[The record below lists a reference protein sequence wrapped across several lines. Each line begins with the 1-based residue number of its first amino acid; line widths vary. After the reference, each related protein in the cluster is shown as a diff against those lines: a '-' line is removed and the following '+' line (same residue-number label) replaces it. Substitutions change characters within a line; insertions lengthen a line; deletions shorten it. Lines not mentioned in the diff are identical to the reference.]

1 MTGSWKGRD
10 AALMSVALVGCVGLG
25 ACELQEITLVTS
37 EDVVVAEVFV
47 QLDEGA
53 AGDATVRAFRHRTLS
68 TTGASGQVRGAHVT
82 IVRESGST
90 VELAETVEGDCA
102 ETLPVDGDG
111 NCYWAPPQPGR
122 FQPGEHLELEIA
134 LAEGGVLRSATTV
147 PGDFRVAG
155 VSPGTTCR
163 LDPDTPMELR
173 WSRSPG
179 AWAYVNETVLRGI
192 GPALAAEGIDVED
205 DLYLLGLSVSAA
217 DTTIVFPGEFGVFN
231 RFELEQDVALR
242 LQRGLPVG
250 VTADVTITATDRN
263 YVNWVRG
270 GNFNPSGQVRLP
282 SVRGDGTGV
291 FASVL
296 VRRLQVAVERGPAPA
311 PDCPR

>member
-1 MTGSWKGRD
+1 MTWAHRRRCAVGII
-10 AALMSVALVGCVGLG
+10 ATVVGCVGIG
-25 ACELQEITLVTS
+25 ACELQKITLVTS

-47 QLDEGA
+47 QLEEG
-53 AGDATVRAFRHRTLS
+53 GDGDVTVRAFLHRTLS
-68 TTGASGQVRGAHVT
+68 TSGASGQVRGAHVT
-82 IVRESGST
+82 IVREDGST
-90 VELAETVEGDCA
+90 LELAETVEGDCA

-122 FQPGEHLELEIA
+122 FQPGEHLQLEIG
-134 LAEGGVLRSATTV
+134 LADGGVLRSATTV
-147 PGDFRVAG
+147 PGGFSLVGIA
-155 VSPGTTCR
+155 PGTTCR
-163 LDPDTPMELR
+163 LSPDTSMEVR
-173 WSRSPG
+173 WSRSGG

-192 GPALAAEGIDVED
+192 GPALAGEGIDVED

-231 RFELEQDVALR
+231 RFELDQDIALR

-250 VTADVTITATDRN
+250 VAADVTITATDRN

-291 FASVL
+291 FASAV
-296 VRRLQVAVERGPAPA
+296 VRRMQVAVGQDPTLG

>member
-1 MTGSWKGRD
+1 MTGAHRMRSSL
-10 AALMSVALVGCVGLG
+10 ATIMALGGCAGLA
-25 ACELQEITLVTS
+25 ACELQKITLVTS

-47 QLDEGA
+47 QLEEGA
-53 AGDATVRAFRHRTLS
+53 DGDATVRAFLHRTLS
-68 TTGASGQVRGAHVT
+68 TTGASGQVRGARVT
-82 IVRESGST
+82 IFRESGST
-90 VELAETVEGDCA
+90 LELAETVEGDCA

-134 LAEGGVLRSATTV
+134 LADGGSLRSATTV
-147 PGDFRVAG
+147 PGGFSLAG
-155 VSPGTTCR
+155 VSPGATCR

-173 WSRSPG
+173 WSRSRE
-179 AWAYVNETVLRGI
+179 AWAYVNETVLHGI
-192 GPALAAEGIDVED
+192 GPALAAEGIDVDD

-231 RFELEQDVALR
+231 RFELDQDLALR
-242 LQRGLPVG
+242 LQRGLPSG
-250 VTADVTITATDRN
+250 VAADVSITATDRN

-291 FASVL
+291 FASVV
-296 VRRLQVAVERGPAPA
+296 VRRMHVAVERDPTSV
-311 PDCPR
+311 PDCPH